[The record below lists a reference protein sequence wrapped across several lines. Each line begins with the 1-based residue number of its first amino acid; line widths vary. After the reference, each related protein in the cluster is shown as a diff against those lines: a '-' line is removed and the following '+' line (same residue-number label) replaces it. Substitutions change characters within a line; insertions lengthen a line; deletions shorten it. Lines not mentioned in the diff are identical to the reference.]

1 MRVFGIWVLMGLM
14 GLMGYDAF
22 ERRAR
27 NARTSAAPAQEQA
40 PDSGDGSVQAMEDGT
55 QWPGP
60 PK

>member
-27 NARTSAAPAQEQA
+27 TPRTAPAQTQDQV
-40 PDSGDGSVQAMEDGT
+40 PGSGGSVQAMEDGT